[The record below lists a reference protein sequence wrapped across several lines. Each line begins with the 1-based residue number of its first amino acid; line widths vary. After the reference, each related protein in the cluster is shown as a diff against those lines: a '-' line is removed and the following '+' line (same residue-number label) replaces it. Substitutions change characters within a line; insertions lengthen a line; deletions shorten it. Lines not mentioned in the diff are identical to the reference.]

1 MTFKNIT
8 HLKILQKYR
17 SQHLSFLK
25 GDGPKFKGMLRRQDM
40 IFVDIIIL
48 VDIKKINLMQILLNI
63 YSYHVLLYLSIH
75 QFAWWAIDCTVNQGY
90 TNPTVGYFFNIS
102 KCKYWYIK
110 LLVGYQYPRSG
121 SWLIGIRYLNI
132 VTFRQYLKFRNSVS
146 NRSFWPCF

>member
-1 MTFKNIT
+1 MCTCHFI
-8 HLKILQKYR
+8 HL
-17 SQHLSFLK
+17 HLHGNRL
-25 GDGPKFKGMLRRQDM
+25 
-40 IFVDIIIL
+40 
-48 VDIKKINLMQILLNI
+48 
-63 YSYHVLLYLSIH
+63 
-75 QFAWWAIDCTVNQGY
+75 TVNQGY

-146 NRSFWPCF
+146 NRSFWPCLNVIKCIKSCKEVKTRISAPALETREMIMSRDSFNNLVTFITLETTPANYFGLNYILRNNK

>member
-1 MTFKNIT
+1 MCTCHFI
-8 HLKILQKYR
+8 HL
-17 SQHLSFLK
+17 HLHGNRL
-25 GDGPKFKGMLRRQDM
+25 
-40 IFVDIIIL
+40 
-48 VDIKKINLMQILLNI
+48 
-63 YSYHVLLYLSIH
+63 
-75 QFAWWAIDCTVNQGY
+75 TVNQGY

-146 NRSFWPCF
+146 NRSFWPCLDIIQHTQTEAFPMPKDASNYLSYFTHVVFKPIGVKLQYPAQLIHETSQY

>member
-1 MTFKNIT
+1 M
-8 HLKILQKYR
+8 
-17 SQHLSFLK
+17 
-25 GDGPKFKGMLRRQDM
+25 
-40 IFVDIIIL
+40 
-48 VDIKKINLMQILLNI
+48 
-63 YSYHVLLYLSIH
+63 YLSIH

-146 NRSFWPCF
+146 NRSFWPCFVIVLIAFVRITYCGIATNNLIYSTNNQTLLMFVVALGYTIVVVVGQFQVHIHNSSWCVTSYS